1 MPNLRIFVAVG
12 VAICAACLSA
22 CTSTGNGKSPE
33 LALNTAPVDE
43 QSADFPLPETV
54 AVLPSS
60 YAPVEGAP
68 VPLVAQ
74 AESGEGQLPA
84 EPGSNLPGATAQAGT
99 QVASLEPML
108 PASAY
113 ATPNA
118 GAVVAGSAVA
128 GPAQIE
134 TLIAKYAA
142 IYEVPVDLVRRVV
155 KRESTFNPLA
165 YNKGHWGLMQI
176 KHATARGMGYDGPA
190 RGLLDAET
198 NLKYAVKYLRG
209 AWLVAGGDHDR
220 ADKLYQRGYYYDAK
234 RKGMLELTGLGTDRH
249 RMRRNLPMPTDPT
262 ATAVIP
268 AMMQADMP
276 VITPTTAPVP
286 ALASMTP
293 GA

>member
-1 MPNLRIFVAVG
+1 MPNLRIFLAIG
-12 VAICAACLSA
+12 VAISAASLSA
-22 CTSTGNGKSPE
+22 CTSTGNGGSPE
-33 LALNTAPVDE
+33 LALNAAPSDE

-54 AVLPSS
+54 AVLPTS
-60 YAPVEGAP
+60 YAPVDGAP

-74 AESGEGQLPA
+74 AEGIQGQLPTQV
-84 EPGSNLPGATAQAGT
+84 GSDLPGT

-113 ATPNA
+113 ATANV
-118 GAVVAGSAVA
+118 GAATAGSLAA
-128 GPAQIE
+128 PQPGPAEIE
-134 TLIAKYAA
+134 TLIVKYAS
-142 IYEVPVDLVRRVV
+142 IYDVPVGLVRHVV
-155 KRESTFNPLA
+155 NRESTFNPLA

-209 AWLVAGGDHDR
+209 AYLVADGDHKR

-234 RKGMLELTGLGTDRH
+234 RKGMLEITGLGKDRH
-249 RMRRNLPMPTDPT
+249 RMRRQPLATDPT

-268 AMMQADMP
+268 VSAP
-276 VITPTTAPVP
+276 VITPDTAPVP
-286 ALASMTP
+286 ALASVTP